1 MVDRSADE
9 RRKTMCTRTLRTF
22 RRLSI
27 AVSATVAVAAVVATS
42 AIATGVPGE
51 PGCLGRDTASFA
63 QDWKAF
69 SFEPAGVGPLVRF
82 YGGTNPSDWLQGE
95 RHEDC
100 AP

>member
-1 MVDRSADE
+1 
-9 RRKTMCTRTLRTF
+9 MCTRLLRSF

-27 AVSATVAVAAVVATS
+27 AITAMAALAAAVASSAS
-42 AIATGVPGE
+42 AIAAAAPGE

-63 QDWKAF
+63 QDWKNF

-82 YGGTNPSDWLQGE
+82 YGGANPSDWLQGE

-100 AP
+100 AAP

>member
-1 MVDRSADE
+1 
-9 RRKTMCTRTLRTF
+9 MCTRTFRTF

-27 AVSATVAVAAVVATS
+27 AVSAMLAVAALAS
-42 AIATGVPGE
+42 AAAAAGPGD

-63 QDWKAF
+63 QDWKTF

>member
-1 MVDRSADE
+1 M
-9 RRKTMCTRTLRTF
+9 L
-22 RRLSI
+22 
-27 AVSATVAVAAVVATS
+27 AVAALAS
-42 AIATGVPGE
+42 AAAAAGPGD

-63 QDWKAF
+63 QDWKTF